1 MINLIPKIL
10 PRSEEERQADLE
22 RRLVSREAEAGG
34 KLFGPI
40 PKGHK
45 RQFFCLDESTWIWYE
60 EWIENGQ
67 RRWVTTR
74 YEIRPNDIIKV
85 QDGQP
90 TQSISTKEARH
101 LYKAAELYYR
111 HISALYQHTAAA

>member
-1 MINLIPKIL
+1 MINLMPKIL
-10 PRSEEERQADLE
+10 PRSDDEKRADLQ
-22 RRLVSREAEAGG
+22 RRLVSREAEIGG

-40 PKGHK
+40 PKGRK

-60 EWIENGQ
+60 EWQQNGQ

-90 TQSISTKEARH
+90 TQSLTTKEARH

-111 HISALYQHTAAA
+111 QISSLYGATA